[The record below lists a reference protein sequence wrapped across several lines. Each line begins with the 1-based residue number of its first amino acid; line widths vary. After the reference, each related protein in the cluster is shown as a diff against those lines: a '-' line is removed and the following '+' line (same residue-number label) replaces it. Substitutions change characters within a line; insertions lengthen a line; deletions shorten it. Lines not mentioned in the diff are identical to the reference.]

1 MLIKFCEFENFT
13 YWWSWVYSSH
23 VAHLLIDKGH
33 SVSIIDS
40 LTNRFEKI
48 STKKAKL
55 HVCDISDKA
64 KVSKLFNKK
73 FDVVMHFAGLIKL
86 KNQ

>member
-1 MLIKFCEFENFT
+1 MVFIKFYEFENFT
-13 YWWSWVYSSH
+13 YWWAGYIGSH

-40 LTNRFEKI
+40 LTTGSKKLVP
-48 STKKAKL
+48 KKAKL

-64 KVSKLFNKK
+64 KVSRIFNKK
-73 FDVVMHFAGLIKL
+73 I
-86 KNQ
+86 